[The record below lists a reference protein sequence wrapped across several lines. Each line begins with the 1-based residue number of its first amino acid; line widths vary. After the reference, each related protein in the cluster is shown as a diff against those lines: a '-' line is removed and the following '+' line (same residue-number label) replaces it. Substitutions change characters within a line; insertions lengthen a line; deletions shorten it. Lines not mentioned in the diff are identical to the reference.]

1 MGRSFSRSTNPLDTK
16 GLVAGDGGLVEVFGQ
31 RFRPTWTRLATSAT
45 AGESTLELMDQAK
58 FRKKNAKLGEFATFC
73 FFHIE
78 LLTIFFLQFCHSILS
93 FGFGLLFLCLRTFV
107 SFLFSGYVFNEARVS
122 KKVLVARIVDWRA
135 QKSKLQRCESNSFCE
150 SVNWRDT
157 FFIFPHS
164 SSFQS
169 LPPKFTNTS

>member
-1 MGRSFSRSTNPLDTK
+1 M
-16 GLVAGDGGLVEVFGQ
+16 EVFGQ

-58 FRKKNAKLGEFATFC
+58 FGKKTKTGGVCNLLF

-78 LLTIFFLQFCHSILS
+78 LLQYFLQFLSILS
-93 FGFGLLFLCLRTFV
+93 FGFGLLFLFLRTFA

-122 KKVLVARIVDWRA
+122 KKLLVARIVDQRA

-150 SVNWRDT
+150 TVTQRDT
-157 FFIFPHS
+157 LHTSFSLIHHHFRVC
-164 SSFQS
+164 FQS
-169 LPPKFTNTS
+169 SQTPPNPRQYIVHTYVNCKLIHTSYIII